1 MPLSSSH
8 GRLSGSGDTLWV
20 KDRIASLR
28 NEVMQENQCVISMF
42 HWVDGVRVVGGSF
55 VARIARV
62 SSANLRSTNETNE
75 ASMSV
80 IILGRRELQMETN
93 DEFTSSAYPALLFR
107 VTKEVIDYNAGDMRR
122 YEAMSIR

>member
-8 GRLSGSGDTLWV
+8 GRLSGSGDALWV

-62 SSANLRSTNETNE
+62 KKETAKKINYF
-75 ASMSV
+75 
-80 IILGRRELQMETN
+80 N
-93 DEFTSSAYPALLFR
+93 Y
-107 VTKEVIDYNAGDMRR
+107 
-122 YEAMSIR
+122 

>member
-8 GRLSGSGDTLWV
+8 GRLSGSGDTLWI

-80 IILGRRELQMETN
+80 IVLGRRELQMETN
-93 DEFTSSAYPALLFR
+93 DEFTSSSYPALLFR